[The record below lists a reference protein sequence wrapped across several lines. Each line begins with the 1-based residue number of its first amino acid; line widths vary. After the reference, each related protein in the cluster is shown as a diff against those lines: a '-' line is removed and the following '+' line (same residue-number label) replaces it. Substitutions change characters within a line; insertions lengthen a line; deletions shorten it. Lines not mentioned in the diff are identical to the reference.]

1 MKLKATSNSNFE
13 PHPEAD
19 CTAVCVDITP
29 TKRVETAYGARE
41 VFRIVFETDV
51 LQGDGKPHLVWS
63 RGFTPTLHE
72 KSALRAFLKQ
82 WFGRDLNSRELS
94 ELDTES
100 LIGLTAK
107 LLIVHNE
114 SNGTVYANIG
124 LIRPDRSPNPLKA
137 SGKYVR
143 VQDREE
149 KRDGQFRRAAQ
160 DDAADEE
167 EQTDDSFWRRVK
179 VHIGKNAGMDLGDL
193 DEASVRAL
201 IERWLPGA
209 LANKKPLKADRE
221 LIAALKA
228 AALVLGITI
237 ASDEDD
243 NLIF

>member
-19 CTAVCVDITP
+19 CIGVCVDITP
-29 TKRVETAYGARE
+29 LKKVETAFGPRE

-72 KSALRAFLKQ
+72 KSALRDFLKK
-82 WFGRDLNSRELS
+82 WFGRDLNAKELA
-94 ELDTES
+94 ELDTDS
-100 LIGLTAK
+100 LIGKTAK
-107 LLIVHNE
+107 LSIVHNE

-124 LIRPDRSPNPLKA
+124 LIRPDRSPNPLEA

-160 DDAADEE
+160 NDDAADEE

-179 VHIGKNAGMDLGDL
+179 VHIGKNAGLDLGDL

-228 AALVLGITI
+228 AALVLGIATE
-237 ASDEDD
+237 EDD
-243 NLIF
+243 NIIF